1 MACELF
7 RQNLGNPNLPDPER
21 DIEEAVGAR
30 KPAWD
35 LAKRTEEHMK
45 GMVAPGT
52 LFEELGWHYIGPLD
66 GHDLPS
72 LVEVLKRVSSLN
84 GPQILHIRT
93 IKGKGFT
100 PAEEDPVGYHALGK
114 IEPKKEVE
122 GVNSSTETTQ
132 IPRCIWSVAL

>member
-1 MACELF
+1 
-7 RQNLGNPNLPDPER
+7 
-21 DIEEAVGAR
+21 
-30 KPAWD
+30 
-35 LAKRTEEHMK
+35 MK

-52 LFEELGWHYIGPLD
+52 LFEEMGWHYIGPLD

-114 IEPKKEVE
+114 SNPRKKWRRRRQQHQNHPNTKMYLVS
-122 GVNSSTETTQ
+122 GCVILPRST
-132 IPRCIWSVAL
+132 RCWLESHLPCAKAPAW